1 MRWIVF
7 AITLVIGGLA
17 VVVPLATRWPEPQAA
32 VGLGIG
38 ALVAALWAGIRG
50 LVAKI
55 SGSASPT
62 SVRITESW
70 TLDGLDWAVMAGA
83 VIVGVVVGVIIQIV
97 S

>member
-17 VVVPLATRWPEPQAA
+17 VVVPLATHWPEPAAA

-38 ALVAALWAGIRG
+38 ALVAAVWAGVRG

-55 SGSASPT
+55 SGSASSS
-62 SVRITESW
+62 SVRVTASW

-83 VIVGVVVGVIIQIV
+83 VVLGVVVGLIIQLAT
-97 S
+97 